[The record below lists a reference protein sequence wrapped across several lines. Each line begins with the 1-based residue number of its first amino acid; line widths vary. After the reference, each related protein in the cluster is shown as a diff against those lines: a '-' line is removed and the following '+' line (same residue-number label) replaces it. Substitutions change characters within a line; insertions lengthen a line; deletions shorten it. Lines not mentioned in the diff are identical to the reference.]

1 MDARGLTPNASVSGI
16 LRGVREKETGCEKTG
31 EKTQPLAVAW
41 WGGCNVSCYGR
52 KEQRV
57 SFKTASC
64 GGKKQD
70 L

>member
-1 MDARGLTPNASVSGI
+1 MDARGLTRNASVF
-16 LRGVREKETGCEKTG
+16 LAKETGCEKTG
-31 EKTQPLAVAW
+31 ERTQTLAVAG

-52 KEQRV
+52 KEQSV